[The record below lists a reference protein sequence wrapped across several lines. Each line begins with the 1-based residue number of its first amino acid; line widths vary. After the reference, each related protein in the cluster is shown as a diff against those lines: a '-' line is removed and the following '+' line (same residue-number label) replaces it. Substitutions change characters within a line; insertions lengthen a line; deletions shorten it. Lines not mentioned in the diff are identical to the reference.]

1 MKLIVC
7 KTYEE
12 MSATAADLIA
22 DIMKAKPACVLGLAT
37 GSTPVGMYRK
47 LIEKNVAGEIDF
59 SKVTT
64 VNLDEY
70 YPIAPENDQSY
81 RYFMNENLFDH
92 INIDQA
98 NTYVPDGMAADPVA
112 ACEAYEEIVA
122 RVGAA
127 DIQVLG
133 IGQNGHI
140 GFNEPADVLEVKT
153 HVTGLTASTIRANA
167 RFFASEAD
175 VPTQALTMGI
185 GTILGAEKILILANG
200 AAKHDAIQKMLAGG
214 LDTSCPASMLN
225 LHKDVVVICDEACI
239 NG

>member
-7 KTYEE
+7 KNYEE
-12 MSATAADLIA
+12 MSATAADIVA
-22 DIMKAKPACVLGLAT
+22 DVMRSTPSPVLGLAT
-37 GSTPVGMYRK
+37 GSTPLGLYQK
-47 LIEKNVAGEIDF
+47 LIEKNAAGELDF
-59 SKVTT
+59 STTTT

-81 RYFMNENLFDH
+81 RYFMNQNLFDH
-92 INIDQA
+92 INIDESR
-98 NTYVPDGMAADPVA
+98 TYVPDGTAADPAA
-112 ACEAYEEIVA
+112 ACEAYEQIVA
-122 RVGAA
+122 SVGPA

-140 GFNEPADVLEVKT
+140 GFNEPADALEVKT
-153 HVTGLTASTIRANA
+153 HVTGLTESTIRANA

-175 VPTQALTMGI
+175 VPTRALTMGI
-185 GTILGAEKILILANG
+185 GTILGAKKIIILANG
-200 AAKHDAIQKMLAGG
+200 AAKHDAIKKMLAGD

-225 LHKDVVVICDEACI
+225 LHKDVIVICDEACM

>member
-7 KTYEE
+7 KNYEE
-12 MSATAADLIA
+12 MSAAAADIVA
-22 DIMKAKPACVLGLAT
+22 DVMKANPACVLGLAT
-37 GSTPVGMYRK
+37 GSTPVGMYKK
-47 LIEKNVAGEIDF
+47 LIEKNAAGEIDF
-59 SKVTT
+59 SRVTT

-70 YPIAPENDQSY
+70 YPIAPDNDQSY
-81 RYFMNENLFDH
+81 RYFMNENLFNH
-92 INIDQA
+92 VNIDKSK
-98 NTYVPDGMAADPVA
+98 TYVPDGTAADPAA

-122 RVGAA
+122 SVGAA

-140 GFNEPADVLEVKT
+140 GFNEPAAALEVRT
-153 HVTGLTASTIRANA
+153 HVTGLTESTIRANA

-185 GTILGAEKILILANG
+185 GTILGAKKIIILANG
-200 AAKHDAIQKMLAGG
+200 AAKHDAIAKMLKGS
-214 LDTSCPASMLN
+214 LDTACPASMLN
-225 LHKDVVVICDEACI
+225 LHRDVVVICDEACM

>member
-7 KTYEE
+7 KNYEE
-12 MSATAADLIA
+12 MSAVAADIVA
-22 DIMKAKPACVLGLAT
+22 DVIKAKPACVLGLAT
-37 GSTPVGMYRK
+37 GSTPIGLYKK
-47 LIEKNVAGEIDF
+47 LIEKNTAGEIDF
-59 SKVTT
+59 SHVTT

-70 YPIAPENDQSY
+70 YPIAPTNDQSY

-92 INIDQA
+92 INIDKA
-98 NTYVPDGMAADPVA
+98 NTYVPDGTAADPAV

-133 IGQNGHI
+133 IGHNGHI
-140 GFNEPADVLEVKT
+140 GFNEPADALEVKT
-153 HVTGLTASTIRANA
+153 HVTGLTESTIRANA
-167 RFFASEAD
+167 RFFASEAE
-175 VPTQALTMGI
+175 VPTRALTMGI
-185 GTILGAEKILILANG
+185 GTILGARKIIILANG
-200 AAKHDAIQKMLAGG
+200 AAKHDAIAKMLTGG

-225 LHKDVVVICDEACI
+225 LHDDVIVVCDEACM